1 MDKKIAPI
9 NWNTKKNVLQFDVHY
24 NEKTDTLLAQ
34 GKIPIPAVSV
44 DCGGEYWIRINP
56 ETGEIVGVEIE
67 QFKRVFLKKH
77 KKLFKEETTFIR
89 PIADLIELEGC
100 PA

>member
-1 MDKKIAPI
+1 
-9 NWNTKKNVLQFDVHY
+9 
-24 NEKTDTLLAQ
+24 
-34 GKIPIPAVSV
+34 
-44 DCGGEYWIRINP
+44 
-56 ETGEIVGVEIE
+56 VEIE

-100 PA
+100 PACGKNFGRLMV